1 MQHSN
6 RLAAAEPRWSDSR
19 EELAAARSVLLI
31 EASHALSLLNPRPG
45 VQTVVVTHRRLLS
58 AAMLQT
64 VRPDVIVAPLIAG
77 GWDLVELGEVLD
89 GFGYRGTICA
99 LTRPLPR
106 GDLILGE
113 LGALYPGLTFRMVE
127 AA

>member
-6 RLAAAEPRWSDSR
+6 RLAVAEPRWSDSR
-19 EELAAARSVLLI
+19 EVLAAAGSVLLI
-31 EASHALSLLNPRPG
+31 EATQALSLLNPRPG
-45 VQTVVVTHRRLLS
+45 AQTVVVTHRRLLS
-58 AAMLQT
+58 RKMLET
-64 VRPDVIVAPLIAG
+64 VRPDVIVAPLIAAE
-77 GWDLVELGEVLD
+77 WDLVELGEVLED
-89 GFGYRGTICA
+89 LGYCGVICA
-99 LTRPLPR
+99 LSRPLPR